1 MIALPYI
8 LMTTFYIFLG
18 ILISVGIFT
27 CFGISVYNLHGG
39 VVTHWPKKHIIG
51 VSVAGT
57 LLILCVL
64 TLVLGIYSYL
74 DLMKSWCNA
83 IDARLSSSSS
93 AAAMLVY

>member
-18 ILISVGIFT
+18 VLISVGIFT

-39 VVTHWPKKHIIG
+39 VTTHWPKKHIIG

-57 LLILCVL
+57 LFILCVL

-74 DLMKSWCNA
+74 DLMKAWNEA
-83 IDARLSSSSS
+83 ISARLNSSSS